1 MKTFK
6 RLLLLVIAALG
17 VVACE
22 KQPEP
27 EPAPEAK
34 PVLTLESTEVSLD
47 AKGGIVEV
55 AYTLE
60 NVKEEDA
67 LFLSVENNA
76 DWLDVET
83 TATVIKFSAEKN
95 ESGNGRAANVIIGY
109 EGAESTTV
117 VVKQPEFE
125 VPTENLTLS
134 LELTAVSPTSI
145 TFNIEASHPDMTW
158 IPMVTYK
165 EYWDEK
171 LSDEDIFI
179 SDLAYFEYLADSYDI
194 SIEEF
199 LAEMVGTG
207 SVEGIEITEL
217 TPETEYVVYAYGLT
231 VDGKRTTDIVAL
243 EATTE
248 KAYEGDITFEF
259 EISEEDYVMEFTVTP
274 SHRGVNFF
282 HGLATE
288 AEITAWKE
296 LAGSDNLRDAIQQG
310 VIEQSIQTYL
320 EYEFIETRGDFFFM
334 YNEMDI
340 VDDGWEKVN
349 AGTKYILYAA
359 KWNEDCILEGT
370 VSYTEYETPSAPLSD
385 NQLTMEIT
393 EITQSQVTVSMKTTN
408 LDPYVVIPMKSEDIA
423 GMSDSEI
430 SSYVTTKYD
439 YLVSEY
445 TFTGDH
451 TRTFSRMRPDTDY
464 TILAFGVLAGTQTTD
479 MIKREITTTASGDP
493 QDCTFAFN
501 IVPGSDNAWLEIDPS
516 DKGHFYN
523 WLIYPADYTAEDAK
537 AYIKDVVLG
546 VYYDGNIEAFSSWEL
561 SQGYITTT
569 AWDLRPATEYKIG
582 VVIMDYETA
591 EFITDVIFSE
601 TFTTQEPVYADIDIS
616 VDWYLY
622 FDGEELFNY
631 GYSQFEGCENEA
643 IVPMRVTID
652 GDYEEFYFAVY
663 RRDLTDEETYPDDTF
678 YEDLNYG
685 YTMSSVIISVPFDT
699 ELTVV
704 AVAYDEMYVPSKLF
718 RKKMNL
724 SASGASPANLFANYG
739 GAPSALTR
747 SLVIA
752 ESEAVRVERSQS
764 ADAILAEAQANN
776 EKYTAKSE
784 KREDVEREFNL
795 RKARLEKSNR
805 WIAR

>member
-6 RLLLLVIAALG
+6 TLLLLAIAALS

-27 EPAPEAK
+27 EPVPEAK

-60 NVKEEDA
+60 NVKEEDT
-67 LFLSVENNA
+67 LPLSVEYNA
-76 DWLDVET
+76 DWLEVET
-83 TATVIKFSAEKN
+83 TATLIKFSAEKN
-95 ESGNGRAANVIIGY
+95 ESGNGRVANVIIGY

-125 VPTENLTLS
+125 VPIENLTLK

-145 TFNIEASHPDMTW
+145 TFNVEASHPDMTW

-165 EYWDEK
+165 EYWDDT
-171 LSDEDIFI
+171 LSDEEIFT
-179 SDLAYFEYLADSYDI
+179 SDLAYFEYLADNYGI

-217 TPETEYVVYAYGLT
+217 TPETEFIVYAYGLT
-231 VDGKRTTDIVAL
+231 VDGKRTTDIVTL

-259 EISEEDYVMEFTVTP
+259 EITEENYIMEFTVTP
-274 SHRGVNFF
+274 SHKGVNYF

-288 AEITAWKE
+288 AEIKAWKE
-296 LAGSDNLRDAIQQG
+296 LAGSDELRDAIQQG
-310 VIEQSIQTYL
+310 VIEPSIQTYL
-320 EYEFIETRGDFFFM
+320 EYEFISTRADFFAM

-340 VDDGWEKVN
+340 VNDGWEQVN

-370 VSYTEYETPSAPLSD
+370 VSYAEYETPFAALSD

-408 LDPYVVIPMKSEDIA
+408 EDPYVVIPMKTEDIA

-430 SSYVTTKYD
+430 YSYVTTKYD

-445 TFTGDH
+445 TFMGDRV
-451 TRTFSRMRPDTDY
+451 RTFSRMRPDTDY
-464 TILAFGVLAGTQTTD
+464 TILAFGSLAGTQTTD

-501 IVPGSDNAWLEIDPS
+501 IVPSSDNAWLEIDPS

-546 VYYDGNIEAFSSWEL
+546 VYYDGDIAAFSSWEL
-561 SQGYITTT
+561 TQGYITTT
-569 AWDLRPATEYKIG
+569 AWDLRPSTEYKIG
-582 VVIMDYETA
+582 VVIMDYDTA
-591 EFITDVIFSE
+591 EFITDVTFSE
-601 TFTTQEPVYADIDIS
+601 TFTTLDPVYADIDIS
-616 VDWYLY
+616 VDWFIY

-643 IVPMRVTID
+643 VVPMRVTID
-652 GDYEEFYFAVY
+652 GNYEEFYFAVY
-663 RRDLTDEETYPDDTF
+663 NRDLTNEETYPDDTF

-685 YTMSSVIISVPFDT
+685 YPMSSVILSVPFDT
-699 ELTVV
+699 DLTVI
-704 AVAYDEMYVPSKLF
+704 AVAYDEMFVPSKLF
-718 RKKMNL
+718 RKKMYL
-724 SASGASPANLFANYG
+724 TADGAAPANQFVNFG

-752 ESEAVRVERSQS
+752 DEEAVRVERSQS
-764 ADAILAEAQANN
+764 ADAILAAAQAKA
-776 EKYTAKSE
+776 EKYTAKSDKKE
-784 KREDVEREFNL
+784 DAKREFDL

-805 WIAR
+805 WLAK